1 MRDCTHGTP
10 TMRDQLETD
19 ARTSITVTV
28 GEAAL
33 LMDGAQVPPGPP
45 RTPITIT
52 TRPSLETNALIHQ
65 LILTSPTETTTV
77 TEIELAQ
84 ELDGAKVNP
93 DDRHPIRR

>member
-19 ARTSITVTV
+19 ARTSTTVTV

-52 TRPSLETNALIHQ
+52 TRPSLETDALHLQ
-65 LILTSPTETTTV
+65 LMLTTPTETTTV
-77 TEIELAQ
+77 TETEPAHHT
-84 ELDGAKVNP
+84 DGAKENP
-93 DDRHPIRR
+93 DDLHPYRR